1 LRVSLFIAK
10 RYLFSTRKKNFINFI
25 SGLSVV
31 VVAFITA
38 ALVIF
43 LSIFNGLEDLL
54 RSINNSF
61 DPQIKI
67 EATEGKS
74 FHVTPDFI
82 KSIEQVQGVEF
93 VTEVIEDFAYARYRD
108 ANQIV
113 VIKGVSDNFV
123 AQNRIPEE
131 NIIDGEFKLRDNNI
145 NYAVVGEGID
155 RTLSID
161 NGDQMFPLQLYYIK
175 NVKNTVDP
183 SQMYTRRNIITAGVF
198 SIVQQFDENYVLVPL
213 NFAQDLLNYGDRRTS
228 LEIKARVG
236 ADLSGVEDKLATLLG
251 SHYRVLNQEEQHAD
265 LYRILKIEKL
275 FTFLSFVL
283 LLAIG
288 SINIF
293 FSLTML
299 ALDKKKDISVLA
311 SMGADQ
317 LLIRNIFLL
326 EGGLIA
332 ASGTIVGLILGGS
345 ICLLQQTF
353 GLVSMGMENAV
364 MQSYPVKMLP
374 MDFFLTLLAVS
385 LITFMVSIRPAV
397 KASKLAMAQ
406 HL

>member
-67 EATEGKS
+67 EAVEGKS
-74 FHVTPDFI
+74 FTVTKDFI
-82 KSIEQVQGVEF
+82 KRVEAVEGVEF
-93 VTEVIEDFAYARYRD
+93 VTEVIEDYAYARYRD

-113 VIKGVSDNFV
+113 MVKGVSDNFID
-123 AQNRIPEE
+123 QNRIPEE
-131 NIIDGEFKLRDNNI
+131 NIIDGDFKLRDKNL

-161 NGDQMFPLQLYYIK
+161 IGDQMFPLQLYYIR
-175 NVKNTVDP
+175 NVKSTVDP
-183 SQMYTRRNIITAGVF
+183 SQMYTRRSIITAGVF

-213 NFAQDLLNYGDRRTS
+213 NFAKDLLNYGDKRTS
-228 LEIKARVG
+228 LEIKARQG
-236 ADLSGVEDKLATLLG
+236 ADLSKVESKLKGLLG
-251 SHYRVLNQEEQHAD
+251 PSFRILNQEEQHAD

-283 LLAIG
+283 LLTIG

-311 SMGADQ
+311 SMGANQ
-317 LLIRNIFLL
+317 VLIRNIFLL

-332 ASGTIVGLILGGS
+332 ASGTLIGLLLGGS

-364 MQSYPVKMLP
+364 IQSYPVKMLSV
-374 MDFFLTLLAVS
+374 DFFITLVAVS
-385 LITFMVSIRPAV
+385 FITFIVSIRPAV
-397 KASKLAMAQ
+397 KASKLATAH

>member
-1 LRVSLFIAK
+1 
-10 RYLFSTRKKNFINFI
+10 
-25 SGLSVV
+25 VV

-236 ADLSGVEDKLATLLG
+236 ADLSGVEDKLETLLG
-251 SHYRVLNQEEQHAD
+251 PQYRVLNQEEQHAD

-317 LLIRNIFLL
+317 FLIRNIFLL

-332 ASGTIVGLILGGS
+332 ASGTIIGLILGGS

-364 MQSYPVKMLP
+364 MQSYPVKMLR

-385 LITFMVSIRPAV
+385 FITFMVSIRPAV

>member
-236 ADLSGVEDKLATLLG
+236 ADLSGVEDKLETLLG
-251 SHYRVLNQEEQHAD
+251 PQYRVLNQEEQHAD

-317 LLIRNIFLL
+317 FLIRNIFLL

-332 ASGTIVGLILGGS
+332 ASGTIIGLILGGS

-364 MQSYPVKMLP
+364 MQSYPVKMLR

-385 LITFMVSIRPAV
+385 FITFMVSIRPAV

>member
-1 LRVSLFIAK
+1 
-10 RYLFSTRKKNFINFI
+10 
-25 SGLSVV
+25 
-31 VVAFITA
+31 
-38 ALVIF
+38 
-43 LSIFNGLEDLL
+43 
-54 RSINNSF
+54 
-61 DPQIKI
+61 
-67 EATEGKS
+67 
-74 FHVTPDFI
+74 
-82 KSIEQVQGVEF
+82 
-93 VTEVIEDFAYARYRD
+93 
-108 ANQIV
+108 
-113 VIKGVSDNFV
+113 
-123 AQNRIPEE
+123 
-131 NIIDGEFKLRDNNI
+131 LRDNNI

-311 SMGADQ
+311 SMGASQYLFVGGWPDCSQ
-317 LLIRNIFLL
+317 RNY
-326 EGGLIA
+326 
-332 ASGTIVGLILGGS
+332 
-345 ICLLQQTF
+345 CR
-353 GLVSMGMENAV
+353 
-364 MQSYPVKMLP
+364 SYPGRFDLP
-374 MDFFLTLLAVS
+374 APANIRACLNGHGKRGYAVIS
-385 LITFMVSIRPAV
+385 R
-397 KASKLAMAQ
+397 
-406 HL
+406 